1 MPNVVKESAHGMGAT
16 TWEVTYKVTIPYGLV
31 GIIGALFLGLGRAL
45 GETMAVTFVIGNAHN
60 ISASLFAPGNS
71 IASTL
76 ANEFSEA
83 TDTDVRQL
91 LDRVG
96 PGAVYHHLSGA
107 GGGPVHA
114 AADVQI
120 LECGI
125 MKPRPPTGRRLVDL
139 MVSVWAVISALLGI
153 AALIWILSGVIIRGL
168 GALNLTFFTQL
179 PTPPG
184 MAGGGLA
191 NAILGTLAMTVAATL
206 MSVPIGL
213 LAGVYLAEFGQESR
227 VADNS
232 RFSAN
237 VLMGMPSIIVG
248 VFAYTLVVLPL
259 GHFSGY
265 AGAVALAILMI
276 PVITRTTED
285 MLRLVPNTLRESA
298 LALGAPR
305 WKVTLTVVFRAA
317 KAGLITG
324 ILLAVA
330 RVSGET
336 APLLFTA
343 LNSPYWFKSLSGPT
357 PNLTVTIFN
366 YAMSPYEDWQR
377 MAWGASLLI
386 TVGVLAFTLV
396 ARFLCGSE
404 K

>member
-1 MPNVVKESAHGMGAT
+1 
-16 TWEVTYKVTIPYGLV
+16 
-31 GIIGALFLGLGRAL
+31 
-45 GETMAVTFVIGNAHN
+45 
-60 ISASLFAPGNS
+60 
-71 IASTL
+71 
-76 ANEFSEA
+76 
-83 TDTDVRQL
+83 
-91 LDRVG
+91 
-96 PGAVYHHLSGA
+96 
-107 GGGPVHA
+107 
-114 AADVQI
+114 
-120 LECGI
+120 
-125 MKPRPPTGRRLVDL
+125 MKPRPPTGRRFVDKL
-139 MVSVWAVISALLGI
+139 VSVWSVISALLGI
-153 AALIWILSGVIIRGL
+153 GALVWILSGVITRGL
-168 GALNLTFFTQL
+168 GALNLNFFTQL

-184 MAGGGLA
+184 MTGGGLA
-191 NAILGTLAMTVAATL
+191 NALLGTVAMTVAATL
-206 MSVPIGL
+206 ISVPIGL
-213 LAGVYLAEFGQESR
+213 LSGIYLAEFGQESKM
-227 VADNS
+227 ADQS

-305 WKVTLTVVFRAA
+305 WKVTLVVVFRAA

-366 YAMSPYEDWQR
+366 YAMSPYDDWQR
-377 MAWGASLLI
+377 LAWGASLVI
-386 TVGVLAFTLV
+386 TLGVLGFTLM
-396 ARFLCGSE
+396 ARFVLRTRQ
-404 K
+404 